1 MIIIPPNFIAYIQCN
16 TMGGDKVR
24 RTSEQ
29 TVYKL
34 CESLLVVMSLLSIM
48 IYVVCVCFCGYVE
61 VYYSYSL
68 ASNN

>member
-1 MIIIPPNFIAYIQCN
+1 MIIIPSNFIAYIQCN

-29 TVYKL
+29 TAYKL

-48 IYVVCVCFCGYVE
+48 ILICVCLFCGYVE